1 MKSTSRYVAAV
12 MALGFALGSTWDKA
26 AAGDPGGNFMVR
38 LQGTYLDTQDKTRSA
53 TSSTLGDI
61 KALGYDAEVSN
72 QVLPTATLTYFL
84 TPNIAAELFCCFAT
98 GSIDLRNNGA
108 KVGEVADTWM
118 FPPIVTLQYHFHV
131 GALKPY
137 VGAGVQWIHFFDSG
151 TGNNALQADRVRL
164 SDAVGPVL
172 QAGFD
177 YHLGNGWY
185 LNADIKK
192 AWLDTK
198 VTFDNAQTLGPHN
211 VTVKQTLDPLI
222 ISAGIAY
229 RFNLDDLFGR
239 RPAYVPVK

>member
-1 MKSTSRYVAAV
+1 
-12 MALGFALGSTWDKA
+12 
-26 AAGDPGGNFMVR
+26 
-38 LQGTYLDTQDKTRSA
+38 
-53 TSSTLGDI
+53 
-61 KALGYDAEVSN
+61 
-72 QVLPTATLTYFL
+72 
-84 TPNIAAELFCCFAT
+84 
-98 GSIDLRNNGA
+98 
-108 KVGEVADTWM
+108 M
-118 FPPIVTLQYHFHV
+118 FPPIVTLQYHFNV

-137 VGAGVQWIHFFDSG
+137 VGAGVQWIHFFDSR
-151 TGNNALQADRVRL
+151 TGSNALQADRVRL

-198 VTFDNAQTLGPHN
+198 VTFDNAQALGGLG
-211 VTVKQTLDPLI
+211 TVRVKHDLDPLI

-239 RPAYVPVK
+239 RPAYAPVK